1 MTAKDYIG
9 KAVDLIRIEASAV
22 AALEERIDDNF
33 EKAVEL
39 IYKTKG
45 KIIVTGV
52 GKSGHIGSKIAATLS
67 SAGTPSFFIHAYEA
81 GHGDLGGIS
90 KNDTV
95 ILISNSGETD
105 EVIHLVPFLK
115 KDAVPIIGL
124 LGSTNSTLAKK
135 CNIVLSTQVA
145 READP
150 LNMVPT
156 ASTVVTLAMGDALAI
171 ALMTKKKIDQNGFAA
186 FHPGGSLGRRLLTTV
201 EDLMHKSD
209 QVPLVSAGDDVKQSL
224 YIMTKKGF
232 GIVGVLDKGKNLI
245 GVITDG
251 DLRRML
257 EKRSNFLNK
266 VAKDIMSKNPKWIES
281 NCLAID
287 ALHLMEEHA
296 ITNLFV
302 YTKEKVGR
310 PIGIIHIHDIL
321 RYGILS

>member
-1 MTAKDYIG
+1 
-9 KAVDLIRIEASAV
+9 
-22 AALEERIDDNF
+22 
-33 EKAVEL
+33 
-39 IYKTKG
+39 
-45 KIIVTGV
+45 
-52 GKSGHIGSKIAATLS
+52 
-67 SAGTPSFFIHAYEA
+67 
-81 GHGDLGGIS
+81 IS

-105 EVIHLVPFLK
+105 KVVHLVPFLK
-115 KDAVPIIGL
+115 KNAVPIIGL

-135 CNIVLSTQVA
+135 CNIVLSTQVEK
-145 READP
+145 EADP

-171 ALMTKKKIDQNGFAA
+171 ALMTKKEIDQNGFAA

-232 GIVGVLDKGKNLI
+232 GIVGVLDKSENLI

-302 YTKEKVGR
+302 YTKEKTGR